1 MLTDDDLQKAFDEG
15 ERAWAMSSP
24 PPKLADCPYC
34 AVKQGARRMAWLNG
48 FSLGRIKAAAGE
60 RGH

>member
-1 MLTDDDLQKAFDEG
+1 MLTDDDLQNAFDEG
-15 ERAWAMSSP
+15 ERAWAIASP
-24 PPKLADCPYC
+24 APKLADWPYC

-48 FSLGRIKAAAGE
+48 FSLGGIKSAAGK